1 MARGK
6 VIEKELQAQ
15 IFALLAQGKSVSDVA
30 RELGLSRSTVQ
41 GWEDRF
47 LKKSEEIAMREAKP
61 TKNATEDATEPN
73 DEVTNEGELDLVK
86 ARELSKKQFVE
97 KAWGLINKS
106 QTLIERRLDR
116 AINSENELDKIL
128 DEVMCLDHKELTDN
142 ERKALAKKIMQL
154 KVENIKDLAVVL
166 GTIYDKQALANKE
179 PTSII
184 DGKVKKFEE
193 WE

>member
-6 VIEKELQAQ
+6 VIGKELQAQ

-30 RELGLSRSTVQ
+30 REVDLSRSTVQ
-41 GWEDRF
+41 GWEERF
-47 LKKSEEIAMREAKP
+47 VKKSEEIAKREAKP
-61 TKNATEDATEPN
+61 VEEAAAEPD
-73 DEVTNEGELDLVK
+73 DEVTNEPELDLVK

-116 AINSENELDKIL
+116 AIDSENELDLIL
-128 DEVMCLDHKELTDN
+128 DEVMRLDHKELTDN
-142 ERKALAKKIMQL
+142 ERKAFAKRIMLL

-179 PTSII
+179 PTTII

>member
-6 VIEKELQAQ
+6 VIDKELQAQ

-30 RELGLSRSTVQ
+30 REVGLPRSTVQ
-41 GWEDRF
+41 SWEERF
-47 LKKSEEIAMREAKP
+47 VKKSEEIAKREAKP
-61 TKNATEDATEPN
+61 VEETAAKPD
-73 DEVTNEGELDLVK
+73 DEVTNEPVLDLVK
-86 ARELSKKQFVE
+86 ARELSKKEFVE
-97 KAWGLINKS
+97 KAWSLINKS

-116 AINSENELDKIL
+116 AIESEDEIDQIL
-128 DEVMCLDHKELTDN
+128 YEVMNLDHKELTDN
-142 ERKALAKKIMQL
+142 ERKALAKRIMAL

-179 PTSII
+179 PTTII

>member
-6 VIEKELQAQ
+6 VLDKDTQLQ
-15 IFALLAQGKSVSDVA
+15 IFAALAQGKSVSDVA
-30 RELGLSRSTVQ
+30 RELELPRSTVQ
-41 GWEDRF
+41 TWEERF
-47 LKKSEEIAMREAKP
+47 VKQSEEIAKRDSKG
-61 TKNATEDATEPN
+61 
-73 DEVTNEGELDLVK
+73 DEVFVQDDEEKDENELDLVK
-86 ARELSKKQFVE
+86 AREKSKKEFV
-97 KAWGLINKS
+97 KKSWDLITKS
-106 QTLIERRLDR
+106 QSLIERRLDR
-116 AINSENELDKIL
+116 AIEEEDEIDQIL
-128 DEVMCLDHKELTDN
+128 DEIMCLDHKELTDN
-142 ERKALAKKIMQL
+142 ERKALAKRVAAL

>member
-6 VIEKELQAQ
+6 VIGKELQAQ

-30 RELGLSRSTVQ
+30 REVDLSRSTVQ
-41 GWEDRF
+41 GWEERF
-47 LKKSEEIAMREAKP
+47 VKKSEEIAKREAKP
-61 TKNATEDATEPN
+61 VEEAAAEPD
-73 DEVTNEGELDLVK
+73 DEVTNEPELDLVK

-116 AINSENELDKIL
+116 AIDSENELDLIF
-128 DEVMCLDHKELTDN
+128 DEVMRLDHKELTDN
-142 ERKALAKKIMQL
+142 ERKAFAKRIMLL

-179 PTSII
+179 PTTII